1 MIDGGAAVELAA
13 LGEFVLA
20 LLGARVIITSGCRV
34 LITTS
39 LDSARWGRQDRVA
52 LHEWGLFSRPGM
64 LVVATL
70 VMVHRRRF
78 HPHPMVRLLTTV

>member
-1 MIDGGAAVELAA
+1 MVDGGAAVELAA

-20 LLGARVIITSGCRV
+20 LLGPRVIITSGCCV
-34 LITTS
+34 LITTG
-39 LDSARWGRQDRVA
+39 LDGTWWGRQDRVA
-52 LHEWGLFSRPGM
+52 LHKRGLFSRPGM
-64 LVVATL
+64 LVVAAL